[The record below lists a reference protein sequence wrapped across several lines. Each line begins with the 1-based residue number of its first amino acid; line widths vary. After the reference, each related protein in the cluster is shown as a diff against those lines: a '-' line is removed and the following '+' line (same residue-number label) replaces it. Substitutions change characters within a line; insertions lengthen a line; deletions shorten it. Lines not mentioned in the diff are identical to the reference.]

1 MLRIG
6 SQTEYSARIMLRLAG
21 QAEGIP
27 LCAER
32 IAALERIPRDYV
44 DQLLMRLRRAGLIR
58 SLRGVRGGYTL
69 ARPMREVSV
78 GNVIRAVEARVFEPV
93 CTRYASRPGRASG
106 EHPLARSLPVHS
118 GRGRASGEHLL
129 ARSLPVHSGRGRCP
143 RPEGCGMRPVW
154 EKLGHLVE
162 GYLDGVSL
170 AELAGGRVP

>member
-106 EHPLARSLPVHS
+106 EH
-118 GRGRASGEHLL
+118 LL